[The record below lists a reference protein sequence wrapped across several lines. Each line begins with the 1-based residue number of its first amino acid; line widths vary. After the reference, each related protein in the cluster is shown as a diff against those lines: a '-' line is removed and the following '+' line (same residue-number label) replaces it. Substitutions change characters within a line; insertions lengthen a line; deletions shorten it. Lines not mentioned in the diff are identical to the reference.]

1 MKNLYLKT
9 ILVILLIIC
18 FGRTNVFANTISDNT
33 INLEKDIC
41 EENDICLVEESQ
53 EYGDG
58 IEGFVTRLYKIC
70 LNREPDEA
78 GFQDWVQQLNSG
90 NVTGADVAYGFVFSQ
105 EFKSSNPCNDC
116 YVTSLYRCF
125 LGREPDE
132 NGKLYWLD
140 ALNNGN
146 SRGMVFNGFALS
158 DEFTKICSEYGIIR
172 GDGNWSIQ
180 NFLITDSCS
189 LCGNDNKTVQ
199 DFITRLY
206 EVCLDREPEISGLN
220 DWIAQMQNGKTGA
233 DVAYGFIFSEEFK
246 NKGLNDEQFIEY
258 MYKAFFGR
266 DFDKEGKNHWL
277 KEMAN
282 GKDRLFIFAGFVG
295 SQEFKNLCSQY
306 GVQNG
311 NVDNYIKETLTNHT
325 IADESLFSYNFVGN
339 DQVIITGYFGSYTEL
354 YLPQTIAGKQVM
366 GIADDFS
373 GVFALDNNV
382 TKVVIPEGYQYIGQ
396 CAFRSCKN
404 LKYIQIPSTL
414 TTIKSG
420 AFIFCES
427 LKTIIIPDNVIVIDD
442 GVFNNLDMNLEERD
456 LTIIICSKGSAAEAF
471 AIRNN
476 FPYIIQ

>member
-199 DFITRLY
+199 DFITR
-206 EVCLDREPEISGLN
+206 
-220 DWIAQMQNGKTGA
+220 
-233 DVAYGFIFSEEFK
+233 
-246 NKGLNDEQFIEY
+246 
-258 MYKAFFGR
+258 
-266 DFDKEGKNHWL
+266 
-277 KEMAN
+277 
-282 GKDRLFIFAGFVG
+282 
-295 SQEFKNLCSQY
+295 
-306 GVQNG
+306 
-311 NVDNYIKETLTNHT
+311 
-325 IADESLFSYNFVGN
+325 
-339 DQVIITGYFGSYTEL
+339 
-354 YLPQTIAGKQVM
+354 
-366 GIADDFS
+366 
-373 GVFALDNNV
+373 
-382 TKVVIPEGYQYIGQ
+382 
-396 CAFRSCKN
+396 
-404 LKYIQIPSTL
+404 
-414 TTIKSG
+414 
-420 AFIFCES
+420 
-427 LKTIIIPDNVIVIDD
+427 
-442 GVFNNLDMNLEERD
+442 
-456 LTIIICSKGSAAEAF
+456 
-471 AIRNN
+471 
-476 FPYIIQ
+476 